1 MEKAPKALRL
11 HLALMGRVNSGK
23 SSFLNLVA
31 GQNVSITSAQE
42 GTTTDVVEKAQEL
55 LPLGPIVWLDTAGYG
70 DKTGLAAARLG
81 KTKSVWE
88 RADVIVLVCE
98 GNQIGEEEQRI
109 IDEAAARK
117 LPLIKIFNKA
127 LVIRD
132 FSKLKLTG
140 KFTSTLIVNSGK
152 NKIELPL
159 GIEEYDYIKKFL
171 EEHNV

>member
-1 MEKAPKALRL
+1 MYVKPFEIVFLLVFVVFFLGLIAYLV
-11 HLALMGRVNSGK
+11 VNILKDSIDAIFDCDYYDEIK
-23 SSFLNLVA
+23 SNSTAEPLKIFTTRIS
-31 GQNVSITSAQE
+31 SIN
-42 GTTTDVVEKAQEL
+42 
-55 LPLGPIVWLDTAGYG
+55 WLIYRGFY
-70 DKTGLAAARLG
+70 
-81 KTKSVWE
+81 
-88 RADVIVLVCE
+88 ADVEVYSDFIVF
-98 GNQIGEEEQRI
+98 
-109 IDEAAARK
+109 
-117 LPLIKIFNKA
+117 KIFNKA